1 MMLETDPWRP
11 FDAKGWQPHHVV
23 HLHRRAAFRATWQE
37 IERDA
42 RDGPDAS
49 VRRLLE
55 GTSQLGVPKSFEY
68 VSKALSK
75 HAIARDDVRN
85 LQAWWIYRM
94 LAGTDPLRERLA
106 LAWHDHFATS
116 QLKVRDLK
124 IMHQQNQILRSH
136 ALAPFPTLLEKV
148 AKDPALLLWLDAET
162 NRSGHPNENLAREI
176 MELFTLGIGNFTER
190 DVKEAAR
197 ALTGWTVRDRK
208 FADLEVRHDAG
219 DKLILGR
226 KGPWRGDDLLHL
238 LLDNPATSRRI
249 AARLCEEFLG
259 PGVAD
264 NAAIWALAAGL
275 REHDFEVR
283 WAVETILRS
292 ELFYAEDARNRRV
305 VGPAEFVIG
314 AIRALEFVEPMPRTA
329 LLADALN
336 RMGLALF
343 RPPNVGGWN
352 GGEEWLS
359 ARALVARTNFVS
371 GLISGATTGRG
382 PLDALSLVERH
393 GIRSDIDG
401 CLEFFATLLFG
412 KPLLTVDRDL
422 VANGVT
428 ESKPDEMAR
437 QIVGLLLAAPAAHIS

>member
-1 MMLETDPWRP
+1 MILEADPWRR
-11 FDAKGWQPHHVV
+11 FNASGWQRHHVV

-37 IERDA
+37 IERDT

-55 GTSQLGVPKSFEY
+55 GKSQLGVPKTFEY
-68 VSKALSK
+68 VSKALGQ
-75 HAIARDDVRN
+75 HAVARGDVRN

-94 LAGTDPLRERLA
+94 LAGGDPLRERLA

-116 QLKVRDLK
+116 QVKVRDLQ
-124 IMHQQNQILRSH
+124 IMHQQNQVLRSQ
-136 ALAPFPTLLEKV
+136 ALAPFPTLLAKV

-176 MELFTLGIGNFTER
+176 MELFTLGIGNFTEH

-197 ALTGWTVRDRK
+197 ALTGWTVRDRR
-208 FADLEVRHDAG
+208 FVDLDIRHDAG
-219 DKLILGR
+219 DKLILGQS
-226 KGPWRGDDLLHL
+226 GPWRGDDLLRL
-238 LLDNPATSRRI
+238 LLDNPATARQI

-259 PGVAD
+259 ARVAD
-264 NAAIWALAAGL
+264 DAAIRALAAGL

-283 WAVETILRS
+283 WAVDTILRS
-292 ELFYAEDARNRRV
+292 ELFYAEEARNRRV

-314 AIRALEFVEPMPRTA
+314 AVRALEFGKPMPRTA
-329 LLADALN
+329 LLADALS
-336 RMGLALF
+336 RMGLKLF

-371 GLISGATTGRG
+371 GLISGEATGRG
-382 PLDALSLVERH
+382 PFDALSLVQRH
-393 GIRSDIDG
+393 GQRSDVDG

-412 KPLLTVDRDL
+412 KPLLAAARDQIL
-422 VANGVT
+422 DGVT
-428 ESKPDEMAR
+428 ESRPDERAR
-437 QIVGLLLAAPAAHIS
+437 EIVSLLLASPAAHIS